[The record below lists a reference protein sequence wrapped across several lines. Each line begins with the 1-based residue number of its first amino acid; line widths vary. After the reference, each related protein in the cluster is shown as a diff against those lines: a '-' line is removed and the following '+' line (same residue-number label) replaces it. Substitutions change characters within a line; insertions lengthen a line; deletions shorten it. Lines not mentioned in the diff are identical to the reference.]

1 MFKGNKMLR
10 LGICVLLLSTVFT
23 GCGKACFLVKVQPLK
38 IP

>member
-10 LGICVLLLSTVFT
+10 LGICVLLLGSVFS
-23 GCGKACFLVKVQPLK
+23 GCGKACFLVKVQSLK